1 MPATVWKGHISF
13 GLVSVPVRLHRAAR
27 KATTRLHHVRY
38 TPPEEDEGIADAGTE
53 PAPDVPPPTRQEP
66 APAPAAAASE
76 PPSSVARLQ
85 QRFVAED
92 ENEPVPPAERAKAYE
107 YEPDQYV
114 VLRNQEIAHLRPAT
128 SPDMEILN
136 CVRLAEIDPV
146 YLETSYYVVPEPAGE
161 RPYALLYSA
170 LHRAGYAAL
179 GKVAMHGR
187 EHIMIVRAGRR
198 GLLAHTMFYND
209 EVRAEYEF
217 DARSVPVDPK
227 ELDLATQVVR
237 ALAAPFQPEQYRDEY
252 RERLQALIE
261 AKASQRQTLP
271 AVQQRQPRA
280 PVIDIMDALKRSLE
294 LARKPV
300 QPEKAPERKTRSRR
314 RA

>member
-1 MPATVWKGHISF
+1 
-13 GLVSVPVRLHRAAR
+13 VP
-27 KATTRLHHVRY
+27 
-38 TPPEEDEGIADAGTE
+38 
-53 PAPDVPPPTRQEP
+53 
-66 APAPAAAASE
+66 S
-76 PPSSVARLQ
+76 
-85 QRFVAED
+85 
-92 ENEPVPPAERAKAYE
+92 AERAKAYE

-114 VLRNQEIAHLRPAT
+114 VLRNQEIARLRPAT

-161 RPYALLYSA
+161 KPYALLYSA